1 MKRSGLAAFMALLSL
16 THNTAHA
23 DIIVDLPFPGEFEG
37 DVVTAP
43 TTPPA
48 PPAEDTTQTQPTTTP
63 AAPAAPVQT
72 EYKGE
77 LSITSMSRKSGGAT
91 YKIDLQRSA
100 VLNRLELVVEVNK
113 LKIHSASLIT
123 DSGREIQVRE
133 FKDTRVLSTWESLTS
148 ENLNLSDRVVS
159 IEMVAESYGGA
170 ANIRLRAIGA
180 TDVPRLTLQQVIEP
194 VAATPT
200 APPAPSNPVIPVRNE
215 PIVQNSTPSAIAKG
229 SKVVYSGSYVGTIV
243 QILGGGKVRVT
254 LDGYSGTHDVD
265 LREIAT
271 QTACLDGLCGG
282 YNILYSNSY
291 SGVIKEVFSNKKA
304 RVVLDGYSGLH
315 IVNLS
320 ELARS
325 VDCHQNFCINRQ
337 AIYSNSYDATIK
349 KLFTNGKAQV
359 VLAGYSGLHIVSLS
373 ELANVIQCAKEMC
386 VGDSVM
392 YSNTYKAK
400 ILKVYGNGK
409 AQVTLE
415 GYSGTHMVNISE
427 LTRPTRCLDGVCAGD
442 SLMYDRTMDAKVI
455 EVYNNRQALITIA
468 GYNGTHTVAIS
479 SLSKKIN
486 CASGIC
492 VGDQLMYDFTMKA
505 KVIKVF
511 SHGQALITIEGYNGT
526 HTVSL
531 QSLTKPVTCS
541 KGICAGDRVTY
552 DRSYTGKV
560 ISVFGNGTALVTLN
574 GYSGTHNVSLSSL
587 VKMR

>member
-1 MKRSGLAAFMALLSL
+1 MKRSGLATLMALLSL
-16 THNTAHA
+16 THNAA
-23 DIIVDLPFPGEFEG
+23 RAEIIVDLPFPGEFEG
-37 DVVTAP
+37 DVVTTPA
-43 TTPPA
+43 TPPA
-48 PPAEDTTQTQPTTTP
+48 PPAEDTTQSQTTAP
-63 AAPAAPVQT
+63 AAPTAPVQT
-72 EYKGE
+72 EFKGE

-100 VLNRLELVVEVNK
+100 VLNRLELIVEVNK

-123 DSGREIQVRE
+123 ERGQQIAVRE
-133 FKDTRVLSTWESLTS
+133 FRDSRVLSTWESLTS

-159 IEMVAESYGGA
+159 LELVAESYGGA

-180 TDVPRLTLQQVIEP
+180 TEVPRLALQSVVEP

-200 APPAPSNPVIPVRNE
+200 APPAPSNPVVPVRNE
-215 PIVQNSTPSAIAKG
+215 PSVQNSTPSAIAKG
-229 SKVVYSGSYVGTIV
+229 AKIVYSGSYVGTIT

-291 SGVIKEVFSNKKA
+291 SGVIKEVFANKKA

-320 ELARS
+320 ELAKS

-337 AIYSNSYDATIK
+337 VLYSNSYDATIK

-359 VLAGYSGLHIVSLS
+359 VLSGYSGLHIVNIS
-373 ELANVIQCAKEMC
+373 ELANSIQCLRELCA
-386 VGDSVM
+386 GDSVM
-392 YSNTYKAK
+392 YNNTTKAK
-400 ILKVYGNGK
+400 ILKVYSNNK
-409 AQVTLE
+409 VQVTIE
-415 GYSGTHMVNISE
+415 GYSGTHMINVSEIS
-427 LTRPTRCLDGVCAGD
+427 RPTRCLDGVCAGD
-442 SLMYDRTMDAKVI
+442 SLMYDRTMEAKVI
-455 EVYNNRQALITIA
+455 EVYNNRQALITIE

-479 SLSKKIN
+479 TLSKKVT

-492 VGDQLMYDFTMKA
+492 AGDQLMYDFTMKA
-505 KVIKVF
+505 KVLKVF

-560 ISVFGNGTALVTLN
+560 ISVFGNGTAQVTLN
-574 GYSGTHNVSLSSL
+574 GYSGTHNVSLNSL